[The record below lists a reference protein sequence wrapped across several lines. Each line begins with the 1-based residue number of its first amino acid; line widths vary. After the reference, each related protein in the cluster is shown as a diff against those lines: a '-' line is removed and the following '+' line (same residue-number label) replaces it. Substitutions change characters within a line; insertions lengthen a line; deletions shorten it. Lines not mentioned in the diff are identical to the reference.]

1 MFFKFYNNVDKI
13 FSHNDDLELPM
24 LIWNSR
30 KMLFITFFGFYLLN
44 RCKIGSI
51 IWELV
56 CETLYLHPNSTK

>member
-30 KMLFITFFGFYLLN
+30 KMLFITFFVFYLLN
-44 RCKIGSI
+44 RCKNWEYYLGISVRNI
-51 IWELV
+51 IFA
-56 CETLYLHPNSTK
+56 P